1 MDTRTR
7 YVSLLSNGLLLIALL
22 FAVGAASADS
32 TVRYVAPGGDCGGA
46 SPCYAT
52 IQAAVDAA
60 ENGDELRIAE
70 GTYTGVSTEDG
81 KTALVHLRQ
90 RDIDLTLR
98 GGYTTSDW
106 THADPAAHPVVLD
119 AQGQGVVIYVACNGC
134 SHSTTFDGLQITGGY
149 ANESVTGVESG
160 AGIHIEDMPHVTI
173 QNCEV
178 YSNTAE
184 NDKAGGIRYQDSD
197 DAVVQNNVVRDNT
210 GKGIDLAFSNS
221 PDVLDNTVTGNSATG
236 IYVSSGLG
244 RVTVQ
249 GNTVRQNGRGVWID
263 SALNGS
269 VEDNT
274 ILSNTVGSS
283 QPGGGLMVRWST
295 LTIRNNVIQG
305 NVSDR
310 GGGLYLES
318 SSGTLIENN
327 RIEGNGATV
336 SWDSEGGGIYLDIGA
351 TTTVRGNTVL
361 SNTARGEGG
370 GAFVQGPHPADVLVE
385 NNTFIGNSGGL
396 GGGLSINT
404 GTVQG
409 NTFRN
414 NTARLGGGLYTYAWE
429 GLWLKRNLFSGN
441 QADENGGGI
450 YVSLAPPV
458 HLEANRILGNQAGGS
473 GGGLYSFYQVPSLEG
488 RITLTNTLLAENRA
502 AHGSGLYLYGGA
514 AILKHTTL
522 ANNGGGSADGIGL
535 YVKPFGVVSV
545 TLTNTIVASQTVGVY
560 AEGGDVVLT
569 ATLWGGGDWDNGADW
584 GGGGNILT
592 GTLNYWGDPLFV
604 DPAGGDYHISAAS
617 PARDRGVDAGV
628 KSDMD
633 GEVRPHP
640 DTGIPDLGADEYHLD
655 DLHIY
660 LPLLMATYAPLQAPA
675 SSTSERARPRTLPA
689 ISWEE
694 ITRSSR

>member
-1 MDTRTR
+1 M
-7 YVSLLSNGLLLIALL
+7 
-22 FAVGAASADS
+22 
-32 TVRYVAPGGDCGGA
+32 
-46 SPCYAT
+46 
-52 IQAAVDAA
+52 
-60 ENGDELRIAE
+60 RIAE

-90 RDIDLTLR
+90 RDINLTLR

-106 THADPAAHPVVLD
+106 NQANPAAHPVVLD

-134 SHSTTFDGLQITGGY
+134 SRRLTFDGLHITGGY
-149 ANESVTGVESG
+149 ASTAATGVESG
-160 AGIHIEDMPHVTI
+160 AGIHIEDMPHVTV

-197 DAVVQNNVVRDNT
+197 DGVIQNNVVRDNT
-210 GKGIDLAFSNS
+210 GQGISLASSRS
-221 PDVLDNTVTGNSATG
+221 PDLLDNTVTGNIATG
-236 IYVSSGLG
+236 ISLSSCHG

-263 SALNGS
+263 SALNGT
-269 VEDNT
+269 VENNT

-295 LTIRNNVIQG
+295 LTIRDNVIRG

-310 GGGLYLES
+310 GGGLYLEGS
-318 SSGTLIENN
+318 SDTLIENN
-327 RIEGNGATV
+327 HIEGNGATV
-336 SWDSEGGGIYLDIGA
+336 SWDSEGGGMYLDIGE
-351 TTTVRGNTVL
+351 TTTIRGNTVL

-370 GAFVQGPHPADVLVE
+370 GAYVHGPHPADVLVE
-385 NNTFIGNSGGL
+385 NNTFIGNSGSL

-404 GTVQG
+404 GAVQG
-409 NTFRN
+409 NTFRD
-414 NTARLGGGLYTYAWE
+414 NTASQGGGLYTNPWE

-441 QADENGGGI
+441 QVGEEGGGI
-450 YVSLAPPV
+450 YVYLGYPV
-458 HLEANRILGNQAGGS
+458 YLEANLILGNQAGGS
-473 GGGLYSFYQVPSLEG
+473 GGGLYSFYQVPSLDG
-488 RITLTNTLLAENRA
+488 HISLTNTLLAENQA

-514 AILKHTTL
+514 ATLKHTTL

-560 AEGGDVVLT
+560 AEGGDVSLT
-569 ATLWGGGDWDNGADW
+569 ATLWGAGGWDNGADR
-584 GGGGNILT
+584 GGGGNVVT
-592 GTLNYWGDPLFV
+592 GTLNYWDAPLFV

-617 PARDRGVDAGV
+617 PARDKGIDAGV
-628 KSDMD
+628 RDDMD
-633 GEVRPHP
+633 GELRPHP

-655 DLHIY
+655 DIRIY
-660 LPLLMATYAPLQAPA
+660 LPLVV
-675 SSTSERARPRTLPA
+675 RNR
-689 ISWEE
+689 
-694 ITRSSR
+694 